1 MLLEK
6 AWAKIKGSYGEVSAG
21 CPHEVLQAFSIAPCY
36 YYQIEDDYDQDYK
49 NYIWEE
55 LADGADELMPT
66 VAGTKKDVA
75 VPGLLPLHAY
85 TVLDCVNV
93 VSYGK
98 NCRLMKLRNPWGKTE
113 YTGKAS

>member
-1 MLLEK
+1 
-6 AWAKIKGSYGEVSAG
+6 
-21 CPHEVLQAFSIAPCY
+21 
-36 YYQIEDDYDQDYK
+36 
-49 NYIWEE
+49 
-55 LADGADELMPT
+55 MPT